1 MKPASLLLEIEEA
14 KDGSKPPVVTNNGP
28 LQPPPGLLQGPPPGV
43 PPFGGPP
50 GQFGAPPFGMP
61 PPGFQGTWA
70 PGAPPPAWAGGPP
83 GNSLI
88 SNTGK
93 KGFLCFLFY

>member
-1 MKPASLLLEIEEA
+1 MNIVKEIEDA
-14 KDGSKPPVVTNNGP
+14 KDGSKQVATSNGP
-28 LQPPPGLLQGPPPGV
+28 MQPPPGLLQGPPPGV

-50 GQFGAPPFGMP
+50 GQFGGPPFGMP

-83 GNSLI
+83 GNNSY
-88 SNTGK
+88 
-93 KGFLCFLFY
+93 F